1 MDTCL
6 LHNAGY
12 LGLARLG
19 DGGGAAQEAEEDER
33 GAERDQAGARQL
45 QQGSP
50 VPLLS

>member
-1 MDTCL
+1 MDTYL

-12 LGLARLG
+12 LGLARLC
-19 DGGGAAQEAEEDER
+19 GGSGAAQEAEEDER

>member
-1 MDTCL
+1 M

-19 DGGGAAQEAEEDER
+19 DGGAAAQEAEEDEH
-33 GAERDQAGARQL
+33 GAKRDQAGARQL

>member
-1 MDTCL
+1 MDTYL

-19 DGGGAAQEAEEDER
+19 DGGAAEEAEEDER

-50 VPLLS
+50 VPLLSQ